1 MDKIKVIGFD
11 ADDTLWVNEPY
22 YQELERQLCRLMV
35 DYLPSEMVSKEL
47 FKTEMQNMEL
57 YGYGAKA
64 FILSVIE
71 TAIRVSEGMVSASV
85 INEIISLGKAL
96 INRDIELLDGIEQ
109 LLPQLKGKYQLIVAT
124 KGDLLDQERKL
135 KRSGLLPYFHHI
147 EIMSDKQEADYQK
160 LLSRLDIS
168 PEQFLMVGNSLKSDV
183 LPVVA
188 LGGKGVYVPF
198 HTTWQHEVLPDTAGN
213 YHQIGHIGDLL
224 KILGQ

>member
-1 MDKIKVIGFD
+1 MDKINVIGFD

-22 YQELERQLCRLMV
+22 YQELERQLCSLMV

-64 FILSVIE
+64 FILSVVE
-71 TAIRVSEGMVSASV
+71 TAIKVSREKVPATV
-85 INEIISLGKAL
+85 IQTIIDLGKEL

-109 LLPQLKGKYQLIVAT
+109 LLPQLQGKYRLIVAT

-135 KRSGLLPYFHHI
+135 RKSGLLPYFHHI
-147 EIMSDKQEADYQK
+147 EIMSDKQEADYKK

-168 PEQFLMVGNSLKSDV
+168 PEQFLMVGNSLKSDI
-183 LPVVA
+183 LPV
-188 LGGKGVYVPF
+188 LSIGGKGVYVPF
-198 HTTWQHEVLPDTAGN
+198 HTTWQHEVLHDTAGN
-213 YHQIGHIGDLL
+213 YHQIEQIGELL
-224 KILGQ
+224 TILK

>member
-22 YQELERQLCRLMV
+22 FQELEQQFCRLMA
-35 DYLPSEMVSKEL
+35 DYLPSEEVSKVL

-71 TAIRVSEGMVSASV
+71 TATKVSEGRVPATV
-85 INEIISLGKAL
+85 IQQIIGLGKEL
-96 INRDIELLDGIEQ
+96 INHEIELLDGIEL
-109 LLPQLKGKYQLIVAT
+109 LLPQLQGKYRLIVAT

-135 KRSGLLPYFHHI
+135 KKSGLLPYFHHI
-147 EIMSDKQEADYQK
+147 EVMSDKQESDYQK
-160 LLSRLDIS
+160 LLNHLDIM
-168 PEQFLMVGNSLKSDV
+168 PEEFLMVGNSLKSDI
-183 LPVVA
+183 LPVVE

-198 HTTWQHEVLPDTAGN
+198 HTTWQHEVLSDTGGN
-213 YHQIGHIGDLL
+213 YHQIEHIGDLL
-224 KILGQ
+224 KILG